1 MKFAADYAQSARN
14 ACRAFAYVRFPRNV
28 VKMQPLAFPCNDTL
42 CTEHGAVYGFVL
54 NGLQSKLKL
63 FLRELMRRFQAPAGE
78 HFVCMVM
85 PVVFMT
91 VVVPTAAAFA
101 VLVVMLMVVFMVAF
115 TVVVFM
121 VVPMVT
127 ATLRIIT
134 FVGTM
139 FVFRVVTC
147 GVGPFVI
154 VPTATAFTVFVVVFV
169 MTFKFFKLSLQA
181 VLSFD
186 CRKQGFAVELVPF
199 GGNDGCR
206 KVLFT

>member
-1 MKFAADYAQSARN
+1 
-14 ACRAFAYVRFPRNV
+14 
-28 VKMQPLAFPCNDTL
+28 MQPLAFPCNDTL

-78 HFVCMVM
+78 DFVCMVM
-85 PVVFMT
+85 PVMFMT
-91 VVVPTAAAFA
+91 VVVPTATAFA
-101 VLVVMLMVVFMVAF
+101 VLVVMLMVMMFMVM
-115 TVVVFM
+115 FM
-121 VVPMVT
+121 VVPMVA

-139 FVFRVVTC
+139 SVFMVVTC
-147 GVGPFVI
+147 VVVPFVI

-169 MTFKFFKLSLQA
+169 VVMMLVMMFKFFKLRLQA

-186 CRKQGFAVELVPF
+186 CRKQGFAVEFVPF